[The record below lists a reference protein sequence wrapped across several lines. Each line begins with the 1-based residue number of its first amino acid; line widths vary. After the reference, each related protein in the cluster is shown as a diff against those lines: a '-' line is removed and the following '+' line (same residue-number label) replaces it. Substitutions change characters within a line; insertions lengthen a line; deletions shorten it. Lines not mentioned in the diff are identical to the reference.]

1 MFKKTKQ
8 NKKTLR
14 TDYKEMKNLSIL
26 LELSENDLNQQS
38 KISQ

>member
-14 TDYKEMKNLSIL
+14 TEYKEIKNLYIL
-26 LELSENDLNQQS
+26 MELSKNDLKQQS